1 MISQKLENR
10 ARRWR
15 TAWHFQTFLMTTNLF
30 LLIRDILYIPCL
42 HSVLA
47 VQKNCYSTKK
57 KNSHK
62 VMLHT
67 KIVWVTKRCVAE
79 TKKCYTQKR
88 DSCWLNMFSVAQKE
102 NTCWQKK
109 LAPVVYKYMLYW
121 LKKFCVA
128 RKILWCRTKIKGEH
142 QKFSK
147 NCQVTSYAIIFGQRT
162 FFSIIKFVFREKREF
177 YFILLWCYFQRSHII

>member
-42 HSVLA
+42 YSVLA

-62 VMLHT
+62 VMLRT
-67 KIVWVTKRCVAE
+67 KIVESQKDVLRKQKNVT
-79 TKKCYTQKR
+79 TKR
-88 DSCWLNMFSVAQKE
+88 DSCSLNMFSVAQKE

-109 LAPVVYKYMLYW
+109 LAPVVYKYMLNW

-147 NCQVTSYAIIFGQRT
+147 SCQVTSYAIIFGQRT
-162 FFSIIKFVFREKREF
+162 FFSIIKLVFREKREF
-177 YFILLWCYFQRSHII
+177 YFILLWCYSQRSHII